1 MKNPSLLLLF
11 FVFLTSILNAQ
22 TLFFNHLTT
31 GPHQVGFQTIY
42 QHDYSRSYQPKY
54 KYGGELENKNT
65 NRLMQMAIW
74 YPAQKGTSN
83 EYLTLLE
90 YITLAFQEDH
100 SEALSAEQ
108 QREIVE
114 ELKNYQFSGQTVAN
128 LKTTALKKA
137 DLKVGKFPVILYAPS
152 LSASVAEN
160 FVLCEYLASHGF
172 VVASVPAKGTYINDM
187 QSADLQDIETQSQ
200 DLAFLLNFM
209 HSFPNADANKIGVC
223 GFSIGGL
230 SNVILALRNMHIDAV
245 VSLDGSIVS
254 QGYLELMQDQYYFDP
269 SRMRAAFCQISKNK
283 NNPAANPSNFLHQ
296 IQFADT
302 HLIRFADLDHQD
314 FNAFS
319 IFFNYLFK
327 NKEEGT
333 KAIEAYPKQCRLTL
347 EFFNAYLKKQEQ
359 SLAFLKASPT
369 ENGWEED
376 EISKQY
382 EQGKKVPPTKVQFLD
397 IIRQEGAEKAT
408 RVFEE
413 VQEQTPDHTIF
424 EKLEWRVLLG
434 LGNEY
439 IESDQLEEA
448 IKILE
453 LNLKVYPHWYRT
465 HFALA
470 RAWKKLG
477 DKDKAIEQLQ
487 ACLEFH
493 PRFEEA
499 QELLKV
505 LDAETPNIKAYSVGN
520 KKYLGVFQFP
530 NQPRTAIQIFQKKQ
544 ELFCEFK
551 RDHSKHLLI
560 PDSKERFLIDGVNAQ
575 FFFQFDEKGHV
586 LSMRMLGL
594 NSGRF
599 GEPRF
604 KVN

>member
-1 MKNPSLLLLF
+1 MKKPLILLLF
-11 FVFLTSILNAQ
+11 LIFSTLTLSSQ
-22 TLFFNHLTT
+22 TLFFDNLTP
-31 GPHQVGFQTIY
+31 GPHQVGFQTVY
-42 QHDYSRSYQPKY
+42 QYDYSRSYQPKY
-54 KYGGELENKNT
+54 NYDGELEKENT
-65 NRLMQMAIW
+65 NRLMQIAIW

-83 EYLTLLE
+83 QHLTLLE
-90 YITLAFQEDH
+90 YSTLAFQEDDPQAPLAKIKK
-100 SEALSAEQ
+100 E
-108 QREIVE
+108 VE
-114 ELKNYQFSGQTVAN
+114 EELNHYQFSGKMVAN
-128 LKTTALKKA
+128 LKTTALKDAAAKP
-137 DLKVGKFPVILYAPS
+137 GTFPVILYAPS

-172 VVASVPAKGTYINDM
+172 IVASAPAKGTYINDM
-187 QSADLQDIETQSQ
+187 QGADLQDIETQYQ
-200 DLAFLLNFM
+200 DLAFLQNYI
-209 HSFPNADANKIGVC
+209 HSFPNADASKIGVC

-245 VSLDGSIVS
+245 VSLDGSIAS
-254 QGYLELMQDQYYFDP
+254 QGYLGLMQDQYYFDP
-269 SRMRAAFCQISKNK
+269 TRMRAAFCQISKNK
-283 NNPAANPSNFLHQ
+283 NNPAANPSTFLDQ

-302 HLIRFADLDHQD
+302 HLFRFADLDHQD

-327 NKEEGT
+327 NNEEGT

-347 EFFNAYLKKQEQ
+347 EFFNAYLKKKEQ

-382 EQGKKVPPTKVQFLD
+382 KQGKKVPPTKVQFLD
-397 IIRQEGAEKAT
+397 IIRQEGAEKAS

-413 VQEQTPDHTIF
+413 VQEQTPEHAIF

-439 IESDQLEEA
+439 MENDQLEEA

-470 RAWKKLG
+470 QAWKKLG
-477 DKDKAIEQLQ
+477 NKDKAIEQLQ

-505 LDAETPNIKAYSVGN
+505 LDAATSTGEAYAVGHE
-520 KKYLGVFQFP
+520 KYLGIFQFP
-530 NQPRTAIQIFQKKQ
+530 EQPETAIQIFQKNR
-544 ELFCEFK
+544 ELYCEFK
-551 RDHSKHLLI
+551 RDHTKHRLI

-575 FFFQFDEKGHV
+575 FFFEFDSKGHV

-599 GEPRF
+599 GEPRY